1 MKVAPFDFPVFRGF
15 SVLRSVIGACALFC
29 LAGVSQAQSVK
40 FAIGEWEPYTGQKL
54 PGNGLATEIVTA
66 ASKAAGLAP
75 AYEFTPWKRAES
87 TVAQN
92 QNFAT
97 FPYLQTPER
106 ASKFIFSDVL
116 FASGLRVTL
125 FKNNE
130 KTKSLKFNEPGDLKG
145 LNVLIVAGSDA
156 VKKMLED
163 AKATVVES
171 QQIDSGLKM
180 LEAGRVDAVVEDQAV
195 LFKALAAFPEDK
207 KALFYY
213 ADKPF
218 GDKTEYRLMSSVSYP
233 DGKKLVDQF
242 NSGLSKITAS
252 GELGNILKKYG
263 L

>member
-1 MKVAPFDFPVFRGF
+1 MKAAQFDFPVFRGF

-54 PGNGLATEIVTA
+54 PGNGLAAEIVTA

-145 LNVLIVAGSDA
+145 LCSRNLW
-156 VKKMLED
+156 
-163 AKATVVES
+163 
-171 QQIDSGLKM
+171 
-180 LEAGRVDAVVEDQAV
+180 
-195 LFKALAAFPEDK
+195 
-207 KALFYY
+207 
-213 ADKPF
+213 
-218 GDKTEYRLMSSVSYP
+218 
-233 DGKKLVDQF
+233 
-242 NSGLSKITAS
+242 LSMIS
-252 GELGNILKKYG
+252 HG
-263 L
+263 